1 MPDGEVL
8 WAAGGVLVLLVI
20 LQLCAGSKKPVR
32 GAIGAALLGWLSL
45 VAVNVTGIF
54 TGVTL
59 PVSPLSIGFSGAAGI
74 PGVTLLVV
82 LDMLLV

>member
-20 LQLCAGSKKPVR
+20 SQLCAGSKKPVR
-32 GAIGAALLGWLSL
+32 GAIGAALLGWLAL

-59 PVSPLSIGFSGAAGI
+59 PVSPLSIGVSGAAGI